1 MDHSH
6 MDHGHMGHMPG
17 MDHDM
22 PAQCNMNVRTH
33 HPFIFSLHEPKLI
46 ANTDAIYVGHDE
58 PVHCFPRVAHH
69 GHRLADCVAPCD
81 CADDGGI

>member
-33 HPFIFSLHEPKLI
+33 RPFIISPHEPS
-46 ANTDAIYVGHDE
+46 
-58 PVHCFPRVAHH
+58 C
-69 GHRLADCVAPCD
+69 
-81 CADDGGI
+81 

>member
-22 PAQCNMNVRTH
+22 PQCNMNVCIAS
-33 HPFIFSLHEPKLI
+33 HPTSNHP
-46 ANTDAIYVGHDE
+46 
-58 PVHCFPRVAHH
+58 
-69 GHRLADCVAPCD
+69 
-81 CADDGGI
+81 

>member
-22 PAQCNMNVRTH
+22 PQCNMNVR
-33 HPFIFSLHEPKLI
+33 
-46 ANTDAIYVGHDE
+46 
-58 PVHCFPRVAHH
+58 FP
-69 GHRLADCVAPCD
+69 P
-81 CADDGGI
+81 